1 MRIIVYKEE
10 LIIYLNEDK
19 LIFLNKFV
27 FFYILVKKC
36 RGPPITQ
43 ITKIRVDKRFLYF
56 INHLMMKYLQS
67 F

>member
-1 MRIIVYKEE
+1 MDVRIIVYKEE

-19 LIFLNKFV
+19 LIFVNKFV

-43 ITKIRVDKRFLYF
+43 ITKI
-56 INHLMMKYLQS
+56 
-67 F
+67 

>member
-19 LIFLNKFV
+19 LIFMNKFV

-43 ITKIRVDKRFLYF
+43 ITKFELIGGFLCF